1 MGKYYLVSIALPA
14 LSLVPSTRCSL
25 KRFLKQTCSTGFE
38 DLVNMFFVWSLKNRT
53 EGQEKN
59 PDKKSRFELCI
70 KAGQSGVAEE
80 FLELG
85 NV

>member
-1 MGKYYLVSIALPA
+1 
-14 LSLVPSTRCSL
+14 
-25 KRFLKQTCSTGFE
+25 
-38 DLVNMFFVWSLKNRT
+38 MFFVWSLKNRT